1 MTESKGYDRVENM
14 KRQKNQGDPFYQY
27 RQRLKGVFVV
37 TAGPKSFKVLAKA
50 LDYRSLREKM
60 SKKEIDKTLFAIKYL
75 EPKEAICA
83 YATRV
88 SL

>member
-1 MTESKGYDRVENM
+1 MEKG
-14 KRQKNQGDPFYQY
+14 KKQTDPFYQY
-27 RQRLKGVFVV
+27 RQRLKGVFVA
-37 TAGPKSFKVLAKA
+37 TAGPKSSKVVAKA

-60 SKKEIDKTLFAIKYL
+60 AKEGLDKTLFAIKYL

-83 YATRV
+83 YATRL